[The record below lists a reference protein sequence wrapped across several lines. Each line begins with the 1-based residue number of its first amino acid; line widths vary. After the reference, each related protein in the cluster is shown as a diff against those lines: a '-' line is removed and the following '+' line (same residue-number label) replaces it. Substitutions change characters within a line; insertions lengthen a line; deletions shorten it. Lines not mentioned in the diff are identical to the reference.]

1 MPLHSE
7 HNLHVN
13 QANRRRRI
21 LRAALELAAQGG
33 YHGVQMREVAI
44 HADVSLGTV
53 YHYFDSKDH
62 LLAATLVDW
71 TRELAASVARKPA
84 VGNTTLEK
92 ILDILRRI
100 TYATQSNQKIS
111 AAIVGGLLSEGEHVA
126 TCYREIHDTF
136 SAILE
141 TAFDLDFDP
150 IRRDKIIRVLQHVWL
165 SELVCW
171 KNGWFPIDQ
180 CVREFEDTAKML
192 LNEDSHTPTSAEHL
206 VEFQVG

>member
-1 MPLHSE
+1 MVVHSE

-71 TRELAASVARKPA
+71 TRELAASVARNPA
-84 VGNTTLEK
+84 VGDTTLERV
-92 ILDILRRI
+92 LDILRRM
-100 TYATQSNQKIS
+100 TYATQSNQKIT
-111 AAIVGGLLSEGEHVA
+111 AAIVGGLLAEGELVA
-126 TCYREIHDTF
+126 ACHREIHETF
-136 SAILE
+136 AAILE
-141 TAFDLDFDP
+141 TAFDVDFDP
-150 IRRDKIIRVLQHVWL
+150 IRRDKIIRTLQHVWL

-171 KNGWFPIDQ
+171 KNGWFSIDQ
-180 CVREFEDTAKML
+180 CIRELEDTAKMF
-192 LNEDSHTPTSAEHL
+192 LNDDWPTQISTESI
-206 VEFQVG
+206 EYQVG